1 MHYAQQQLCSLARS
15 CRPRHALPHHTMR
28 PKLIKGFCLPKTY
41 RDIQC
46 ASQSAL
52 IVLKILRT
60 KTLAPMYPSAPSMIA
75 SPKHSVNV

>member
-1 MHYAQQQLCSLARS
+1 MLLTSDCLSLRSQQPLCT
-15 CRPRHALPHHTMR
+15 P
-28 PKLIKGFCLPKTY
+28 
-41 RDIQC
+41 
-46 ASQSAL
+46 QSAL